1 MTYKLPEPVGLAE
14 PTQALSL
21 AKDLLSDG
29 RRYSA
34 EQMQAAYA
42 AGQRD
47 MLERCVEAAK
57 NERLTDNTKEPTDL
71 AYNTAISHVVYK
83 LKELLN
89 EQH

>member
-47 MLERCVEAAK
+47 MLER
-57 NERLTDNTKEPTDL
+57 
-71 AYNTAISHVVYK
+71 AIALFAQPHVDHAGAEIVDK

-89 EQH
+89 ASA